1 MISSVKPSIDDGAL
15 ATVQSASICPLGSRI
30 PTAAPTDRHQYVG
43 SRHLCR
49 RSARIFPSA
58 AGACRGGHLNQVVCL
73 LAFRLW
79 PAPRCAQGHGLRYR
93 YGRGYLRNIHGTR
106 GRGKP
111 RPATPRPRSSPPARP
126 IAAAVVRGP
135 STPVADCPVTSAGL
149 AWPGRGCRTV
159 PWHGTARLRDLRCV
173 AAVARQAR
181 MLRSPKLQCESGR
194 TARGSSRPRL
204 QAPASGGIPRNLQ
217 LDVIDS
223 LQLTANHTVATPVNW
238 VQGEDVIIAGSVSNA
253 DAKKIIGEWKEPKPY
268 SASFRNPFD
277 RRPAGTISLTPS
289 RRTLPSAARAPAGSV
304 SAAARAPRA
313 RRRLRPQ
320 RAAPLRRRLIASVP
334 RR

>member
-1 MISSVKPSIDDGAL
+1 MSPGATCPG
-15 ATVQSASICPLGSRI
+15 ASPVSPPGRSWSASSCCSKLRCRGCSRSGWTPWHAGPRRRPLTPIGLVRSQLSSSRCTSAAGFALGMPVSCQPATGGTSVTSGCGAKPATYRNFSSACSSATRPLVEPTLGSRI

-49 RSARIFPSA
+49 RSARLFPSA

-79 PAPRCAQGHGLRYR
+79 PARRCAQGHGLRYR
-93 YGRGYLRNIHGTR
+93 GRGYLRNIHGTR

-159 PWHGTARLRDLRCV
+159 PWRRYGPLAGLALRCCS
-173 AAVARQAR
+173 
-181 MLRSPKLQCESGR
+181 RSAGPD
-194 TARGSSRPRL
+194 
-204 QAPASGGIPRNLQ
+204 AP
-217 LDVIDS
+217 V
-223 LQLTANHTVATPVNW
+223 T
-238 VQGEDVIIAGSVSNA
+238 EIAM
-253 DAKKIIGEWKEPKPY
+253 
-268 SASFRNPFD
+268 
-277 RRPAGTISLTPS
+277 
-289 RRTLPSAARAPAGSV
+289 
-304 SAAARAPRA
+304 
-313 RRRLRPQ
+313 
-320 RAAPLRRRLIASVP
+320 
-334 RR
+334 